1 MHSVIRPGPRHEFT
15 AKLFLSLAYVQ
26 LAISQPARGKCYS
39 VRHCRPLDTVD
50 TKMEARGGSN
60 NLPPAYVTNPVEETA
75 GPDPWHAFDPEPK
88 VRNGDN
94 VIDLCR

>member
-1 MHSVIRPGPRHEFT
+1 
-15 AKLFLSLAYVQ
+15 
-26 LAISQPARGKCYS
+26 
-39 VRHCRPLDTVD
+39 
-50 TKMEARGGSN
+50 MEAQGGSN

-94 VIDLCR
+94 VIDLYR